1 MKTKHTILFL
11 VTSFLSTSINAAIN
25 LDGTIFN
32 RAAKKYKI
40 DPLLIYSVAL
50 AESALERKKGLISPW
65 PWTLRAK
72 SPFYIHSYSKA
83 KKKLIELQKKYGT
96 DIDVGLMQINLRW
109 NSYRVPSVMDLL
121 IPEKNIMI
129 GTQILSESIK
139 SAPNDLVLG
148 IGRYHNWSNEKI
160 ARQYGKKIL
169 IIRNNLLNQ

>member
-1 MKTKHTILFL
+1 
-11 VTSFLSTSINAAIN
+11 
-25 LDGTIFN
+25 
-32 RAAKKYKI
+32 
-40 DPLLIYSVAL
+40 
-50 AESALERKKGLISPW
+50 
-65 PWTLRAK
+65 
-72 SPFYIHSYSKA
+72 
-83 KKKLIELQKKYGT
+83 
-96 DIDVGLMQINLRW
+96 MQINLRW